1 MLTCDQGEWRG
12 SGTVTFQWLV
22 DGEPV
27 ETGKEEGQTGSTN
40 PKRFR
45 CQPVHLGRKVS
56 CAVTRTNQHGSTTV
70 ETGAIQVVEPS

>member
-12 SGTVTFQWLV
+12 SGTVTYQWLV

-27 ETGKEEGQTGSTN
+27 VTGMDEGETGSTN

-45 CQPVHLGRKVS
+45 CQASHVGRIVS
-56 CAVTRTNQHGSTTV
+56 CAVTKTNQHGSTTV
-70 ETGAIQVVEPS
+70 ETEPIRVV